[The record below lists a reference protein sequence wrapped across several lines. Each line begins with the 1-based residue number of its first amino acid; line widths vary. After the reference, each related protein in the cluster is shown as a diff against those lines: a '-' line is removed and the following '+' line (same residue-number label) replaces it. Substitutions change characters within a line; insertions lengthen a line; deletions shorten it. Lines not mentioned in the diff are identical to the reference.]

1 MAPKIQWPLVLF
13 SMLAGCGGCCFAFA
27 GVAGAL
33 GESTTVT
40 LWATGISLVLVV
52 VGAVC
57 SMMHLATPRHAFA
70 AVTHLLSFSGISVE
84 LIMLGVVS
92 ALMAAYGAACLWF
105 DNELARLVLGIA
117 GAVAGVVLAFV
128 TGHGYLISSK
138 PTWNTK
144 KLPLAYTGTALV
156 AGGFL
161 YAVVS
166 VATGGVWAMELPV
179 KLLLAVCAVFSAVT
193 VGRVPGA
200 FGVCRRRRRTRRCSG
215 SASWSAAWWCL
226 WPARRSCS
234 LLCLRWLSSRWR
246 PSVSV
251 AAMAGGLSLRMLTW
265 IVGAGFLFFFEDA
278 QANRSAILNWLS
290 QFRRACPRGILGA
303 RPGAR
308 KGGETVTTPDE
319 FSLVQA
325 NRARSCTAFSAV
337 FSGRRSPRMTSRRLQ
352 RPGSAP

>member
-40 LWATGISLVLVV
+40 LWATGVSLVLVV

-92 ALMAAYGAACLWF
+92 ALMVAYGAACLWF
-105 DNELARLVLGIA
+105 DNELVRLVLGMA
-117 GAVAGVVLAFV
+117 GALAGVVLAFV

-193 VGRVPGA
+193 VAAYLGHLGMQTAKKNPTLFWVGIVVCGLVVPLACAAILLAPLPSMA
-200 FGVCRRRRRTRRCSG
+200 FV
-215 SASWSAAWWCL
+215 AVAA
-226 WPARRSCS
+226 
-234 LLCLRWLSSRWR
+234 
-246 PSVSV
+246 VGFV
-251 AAMAGGLSLRMLTW
+251 AAMAGGLSLRMLMW

-278 QANRSAILNWLS
+278 QANRSAILN
-290 QFRRACPRGILGA
+290 C
-303 RPGAR
+303 
-308 KGGETVTTPDE
+308 
-319 FSLVQA
+319 
-325 NRARSCTAFSAV
+325 
-337 FSGRRSPRMTSRRLQ
+337 
-352 RPGSAP
+352 

>member
-70 AVTHLLSFSGISVE
+70 AVTYLLSFSGISVE

-193 VGRVPGA
+193 VAAYLGHLGMQTAKKNPTLFWVGIVVCGLVVPLACAAILLAPLPSMA
-200 FGVCRRRRRTRRCSG
+200 FV
-215 SASWSAAWWCL
+215 AVAA
-226 WPARRSCS
+226 
-234 LLCLRWLSSRWR
+234 
-246 PSVSV
+246 VGFV
-251 AAMAGGLSLRMLTW
+251 AAMAGGLSLRMLMW

-278 QANRSAILNWLS
+278 QANRSAILN
-290 QFRRACPRGILGA
+290 C
-303 RPGAR
+303 
-308 KGGETVTTPDE
+308 
-319 FSLVQA
+319 
-325 NRARSCTAFSAV
+325 
-337 FSGRRSPRMTSRRLQ
+337 
-352 RPGSAP
+352 

>member
-40 LWATGISLVLVV
+40 LWATGVSLVLVV

-105 DNELARLVLGIA
+105 DNELVRLVLGMA
-117 GAVAGVVLAFV
+117 GALAGVVLAFV

-161 YAVVS
+161 YAAVS
-166 VATGGVWAMELPV
+166 VATGGVWAMELPM
-179 KLLLAVCAVFSAVT
+179 KLLLAACAVFSAVT
-193 VGRVPGA
+193 VAAYLGHLGMQTAKKNPTLFWVGIVVCGLVVPLACVAILLAPLPSMA
-200 FGVCRRRRRTRRCSG
+200 FV
-215 SASWSAAWWCL
+215 AVAA
-226 WPARRSCS
+226 
-234 LLCLRWLSSRWR
+234 
-246 PSVSV
+246 VGFV
-251 AAMAGGLSLRMLTW
+251 AAMAGGLSLRMLMW

-278 QANRSAILNWLS
+278 QANRSAILN
-290 QFRRACPRGILGA
+290 C
-303 RPGAR
+303 
-308 KGGETVTTPDE
+308 
-319 FSLVQA
+319 
-325 NRARSCTAFSAV
+325 
-337 FSGRRSPRMTSRRLQ
+337 
-352 RPGSAP
+352 

>member
-57 SMMHLATPRHAFA
+57 SMMHLATLRHAFA

-105 DNELARLVLGIA
+105 DNELVRLVLGMA
-117 GAVAGVVLAFV
+117 GALAGVVLAFV

-193 VGRVPGA
+193 VAAYLGHLGMQTAKKNPTLFWVGIVVCGLVVPLACAAILLAPLPSMA
-200 FGVCRRRRRTRRCSG
+200 FV
-215 SASWSAAWWCL
+215 AVAA
-226 WPARRSCS
+226 
-234 LLCLRWLSSRWR
+234 
-246 PSVSV
+246 VGFV
-251 AAMAGGLSLRMLTW
+251 AAMAGGLSLRMLMW

-278 QANRSAILNWLS
+278 QANRSAILN
-290 QFRRACPRGILGA
+290 C
-303 RPGAR
+303 
-308 KGGETVTTPDE
+308 
-319 FSLVQA
+319 
-325 NRARSCTAFSAV
+325 
-337 FSGRRSPRMTSRRLQ
+337 
-352 RPGSAP
+352 

>member
-92 ALMAAYGAACLWF
+92 ALMAAYGTACLWF

-193 VGRVPGA
+193 VAAYLGHLGMQTAKKNPTLFWVGIVVCGLVVPLACAAILLAPLPSMA
-200 FGVCRRRRRTRRCSG
+200 FV
-215 SASWSAAWWCL
+215 AVAA
-226 WPARRSCS
+226 
-234 LLCLRWLSSRWR
+234 
-246 PSVSV
+246 VGFV
-251 AAMAGGLSLRMLTW
+251 AAMAGGLSLRMLMW

-278 QANRSAILNWLS
+278 QANRSAILN
-290 QFRRACPRGILGA
+290 C
-303 RPGAR
+303 
-308 KGGETVTTPDE
+308 
-319 FSLVQA
+319 
-325 NRARSCTAFSAV
+325 
-337 FSGRRSPRMTSRRLQ
+337 
-352 RPGSAP
+352 

>member
-193 VGRVPGA
+193 VAAYLGHLGMQTAKKNPTLFWVGIVVCGLVVPLACAAILLAPLPSMA
-200 FGVCRRRRRTRRCSG
+200 FV
-215 SASWSAAWWCL
+215 AVAAVGF
-226 WPARRSCS
+226 A
-234 LLCLRWLSSRWR
+234 
-246 PSVSV
+246 
-251 AAMAGGLSLRMLTW
+251 AAMAGGLSLRMLMW

-278 QANRSAILNWLS
+278 QANRSAILN
-290 QFRRACPRGILGA
+290 C
-303 RPGAR
+303 
-308 KGGETVTTPDE
+308 
-319 FSLVQA
+319 
-325 NRARSCTAFSAV
+325 
-337 FSGRRSPRMTSRRLQ
+337 
-352 RPGSAP
+352 

>member
-193 VGRVPGA
+193 VAAYLGHLGMQTAKKNPTLFWVGIVVCGLVVPLACAAILLAPLPSMA
-200 FGVCRRRRRTRRCSG
+200 FV
-215 SASWSAAWWCL
+215 AVAA
-226 WPARRSCS
+226 
-234 LLCLRWLSSRWR
+234 
-246 PSVSV
+246 VGFV
-251 AAMAGGLSLRMLTW
+251 AAMAGGLSLRMLMW
-265 IVGAGFLFFFEDA
+265 IVGAGFLFFSRTPKQIAAPFSTA
-278 QANRSAILNWLS
+278 SY
-290 QFRRACPRGILGA
+290 FRRACPQGS
-303 RPGAR
+303 RPPCQR
-308 KGGETVTTPDE
+308 KVGKP
-319 FSLVQA
+319 
-325 NRARSCTAFSAV
+325 
-337 FSGRRSPRMTSRRLQ
+337 
-352 RPGSAP
+352 

>member
-92 ALMAAYGAACLWF
+92 ALMVAYGAACLWF
-105 DNELARLVLGIA
+105 DNELVRLVLGMA
-117 GAVAGVVLAFV
+117 GALAGVVLAFV

-193 VGRVPGA
+193 VAAYLGHLGMQTAKKNPTLFWVGIVVCGLVVPLACAAILLAPLPSLA
-200 FGVCRRRRRTRRCSG
+200 FV
-215 SASWSAAWWCL
+215 AVAA
-226 WPARRSCS
+226 
-234 LLCLRWLSSRWR
+234 
-246 PSVSV
+246 VGFV
-251 AAMAGGLSLRMLTW
+251 AAMAGGLSLRMLMW

-278 QANRSAILNWLS
+278 QANRSAILN
-290 QFRRACPRGILGA
+290 C
-303 RPGAR
+303 
-308 KGGETVTTPDE
+308 
-319 FSLVQA
+319 
-325 NRARSCTAFSAV
+325 
-337 FSGRRSPRMTSRRLQ
+337 
-352 RPGSAP
+352 

>member
-92 ALMAAYGAACLWF
+92 ALMVAYGAACLWF
-105 DNELARLVLGIA
+105 DNELVRLVLGMA
-117 GAVAGVVLAFV
+117 GALAGVVLAFV

-138 PTWNTK
+138 PPWNTK

-193 VGRVPGA
+193 VAAYLGHLGMQTAKKNPTLFWVGIVVCGLVVPLACAAILLAPLPSMA
-200 FGVCRRRRRTRRCSG
+200 FV
-215 SASWSAAWWCL
+215 AVAA
-226 WPARRSCS
+226 
-234 LLCLRWLSSRWR
+234 
-246 PSVSV
+246 VGFV
-251 AAMAGGLSLRMLTW
+251 AAMAGGLSLRMLMW

-278 QANRSAILNWLS
+278 QANRSAILN
-290 QFRRACPRGILGA
+290 C
-303 RPGAR
+303 
-308 KGGETVTTPDE
+308 
-319 FSLVQA
+319 
-325 NRARSCTAFSAV
+325 
-337 FSGRRSPRMTSRRLQ
+337 
-352 RPGSAP
+352 

>member
-92 ALMAAYGAACLWF
+92 ALMVAYGAACLWF
-105 DNELARLVLGIA
+105 DNELVRLVLGMA
-117 GAVAGVVLAFV
+117 GALAGVVLAFV

-161 YAVVS
+161 YAAVS

-179 KLLLAVCAVFSAVT
+179 KLLLAACAVFSAVT
-193 VGRVPGA
+193 VAAYLGHLGMQTAKKNPTLFWVGIVVCGLVVPLACAAILLAPLPSMA
-200 FGVCRRRRRTRRCSG
+200 FV
-215 SASWSAAWWCL
+215 AVAA
-226 WPARRSCS
+226 
-234 LLCLRWLSSRWR
+234 
-246 PSVSV
+246 VGFV
-251 AAMAGGLSLRMLTW
+251 AAMAGGLSLRMLMW

-278 QANRSAILNWLS
+278 QANRSAILN
-290 QFRRACPRGILGA
+290 C
-303 RPGAR
+303 
-308 KGGETVTTPDE
+308 
-319 FSLVQA
+319 
-325 NRARSCTAFSAV
+325 
-337 FSGRRSPRMTSRRLQ
+337 
-352 RPGSAP
+352 

>member
-40 LWATGISLVLVV
+40 LWATGVSLVLVV

-105 DNELARLVLGIA
+105 DNELVRLVLGMA
-117 GAVAGVVLAFV
+117 GALAGVVLAFV

-156 AGGFL
+156 AGAFL

-193 VGRVPGA
+193 VAAYLGHLGMQTAKKNPTLFWVGIVVCGLVVPLACAAILLAPLPSMA
-200 FGVCRRRRRTRRCSG
+200 FV
-215 SASWSAAWWCL
+215 AVAA
-226 WPARRSCS
+226 
-234 LLCLRWLSSRWR
+234 
-246 PSVSV
+246 VGFV
-251 AAMAGGLSLRMLTW
+251 AAMAGGLSLRMLMW

-278 QANRSAILNWLS
+278 QANRSAILN
-290 QFRRACPRGILGA
+290 C
-303 RPGAR
+303 
-308 KGGETVTTPDE
+308 
-319 FSLVQA
+319 
-325 NRARSCTAFSAV
+325 
-337 FSGRRSPRMTSRRLQ
+337 
-352 RPGSAP
+352 

>member
-70 AVTHLLSFSGISVE
+70 AATHLLSFSGISVE

-193 VGRVPGA
+193 VAAYLGHLGMQTAKKNPTLFWVGIVVCGLVVPLACAAILLAPLPSMA
-200 FGVCRRRRRTRRCSG
+200 FV
-215 SASWSAAWWCL
+215 AVAA
-226 WPARRSCS
+226 
-234 LLCLRWLSSRWR
+234 
-246 PSVSV
+246 VGFV
-251 AAMAGGLSLRMLTW
+251 AAMAGGLSLRMLMW

-278 QANRSAILNWLS
+278 QANRSAILN
-290 QFRRACPRGILGA
+290 C
-303 RPGAR
+303 
-308 KGGETVTTPDE
+308 
-319 FSLVQA
+319 
-325 NRARSCTAFSAV
+325 
-337 FSGRRSPRMTSRRLQ
+337 
-352 RPGSAP
+352 

>member
-193 VGRVPGA
+193 VAAYLGHLGMQTAKKNPTLFWVGIVVCGLVVPLACAAILLAPLPSMA
-200 FGVCRRRRRTRRCSG
+200 FV
-215 SASWSAAWWCL
+215 AVAA
-226 WPARRSCS
+226 
-234 LLCLRWLSSRWR
+234 
-246 PSVSV
+246 VGFV
-251 AAMAGGLSLRMLTW
+251 AAMAGGLSLRMLMW
-265 IVGAGFLFFFEDA
+265 IVGAGFLFIFEDA
-278 QANRSAILNWLS
+278 QANRSAILN
-290 QFRRACPRGILGA
+290 C
-303 RPGAR
+303 
-308 KGGETVTTPDE
+308 
-319 FSLVQA
+319 
-325 NRARSCTAFSAV
+325 
-337 FSGRRSPRMTSRRLQ
+337 
-352 RPGSAP
+352 

>member
-70 AVTHLLSFSGISVE
+70 AVAHLLSFSGISVE

-161 YAVVS
+161 YAAVS

-179 KLLLAVCAVFSAVT
+179 KLLLAACAVFSAVT
-193 VGRVPGA
+193 VAAYLGHLGMQTAKKNPTLFWVGIVVCGLVVPLACAAILLAPLPSMA
-200 FGVCRRRRRTRRCSG
+200 FV
-215 SASWSAAWWCL
+215 AVAA
-226 WPARRSCS
+226 
-234 LLCLRWLSSRWR
+234 
-246 PSVSV
+246 VGFV
-251 AAMAGGLSLRMLTW
+251 AAMAGGLSLRMLMW

-278 QANRSAILNWLS
+278 QANRSAILN
-290 QFRRACPRGILGA
+290 C
-303 RPGAR
+303 
-308 KGGETVTTPDE
+308 
-319 FSLVQA
+319 
-325 NRARSCTAFSAV
+325 
-337 FSGRRSPRMTSRRLQ
+337 
-352 RPGSAP
+352 

>member
-13 SMLAGCGGCCFAFA
+13 SMRAGCGGCCFAFA

-92 ALMAAYGAACLWF
+92 ALMVAYGAACLWF
-105 DNELARLVLGIA
+105 DNELVRLVLGMA
-117 GAVAGVVLAFV
+117 GALAGVVLAFV

-193 VGRVPGA
+193 VAAYLGHLGMQTAKKNPTLFWVGIVVCGLVVPLACAAILLAPLPSMA
-200 FGVCRRRRRTRRCSG
+200 FV
-215 SASWSAAWWCL
+215 AVAA
-226 WPARRSCS
+226 
-234 LLCLRWLSSRWR
+234 
-246 PSVSV
+246 VGFV
-251 AAMAGGLSLRMLTW
+251 AAMAGGLSLRMLMW

-278 QANRSAILNWLS
+278 QANRSAILN
-290 QFRRACPRGILGA
+290 C
-303 RPGAR
+303 
-308 KGGETVTTPDE
+308 
-319 FSLVQA
+319 
-325 NRARSCTAFSAV
+325 
-337 FSGRRSPRMTSRRLQ
+337 
-352 RPGSAP
+352 

>member
-92 ALMAAYGAACLWF
+92 ALMVAYGAACLWF
-105 DNELARLVLGIA
+105 DNELVRLVLGMA
-117 GAVAGVVLAFV
+117 GALAGVVLAFV

-193 VGRVPGA
+193 VAAYLGHLGMQTAKKNPTLFWVGIVVCGLVVPLACAAILLAPLPSMA
-200 FGVCRRRRRTRRCSG
+200 FV
-215 SASWSAAWWCL
+215 AVAA
-226 WPARRSCS
+226 
-234 LLCLRWLSSRWR
+234 
-246 PSVSV
+246 VGFV
-251 AAMAGGLSLRMLTW
+251 AAMAGGGLSLRMLMW

-278 QANRSAILNWLS
+278 QANRSAILN
-290 QFRRACPRGILGA
+290 C
-303 RPGAR
+303 
-308 KGGETVTTPDE
+308 
-319 FSLVQA
+319 
-325 NRARSCTAFSAV
+325 
-337 FSGRRSPRMTSRRLQ
+337 
-352 RPGSAP
+352 

>member
-179 KLLLAVCAVFSAVT
+179 KLLLAACAVFSAVT
-193 VGRVPGA
+193 VAAYLGHLGMQTAKKNPTLFWVGIVVCGLVVPLACAAILLAPLPSMA
-200 FGVCRRRRRTRRCSG
+200 FV
-215 SASWSAAWWCL
+215 AVAA
-226 WPARRSCS
+226 
-234 LLCLRWLSSRWR
+234 
-246 PSVSV
+246 VGFV
-251 AAMAGGLSLRMLTW
+251 AAMAGGLSLRMLMW

-278 QANRSAILNWLS
+278 QANRSAILN
-290 QFRRACPRGILGA
+290 C
-303 RPGAR
+303 
-308 KGGETVTTPDE
+308 
-319 FSLVQA
+319 
-325 NRARSCTAFSAV
+325 
-337 FSGRRSPRMTSRRLQ
+337 
-352 RPGSAP
+352 

>member
-128 TGHGYLISSK
+128 AGHGYLISSK

-193 VGRVPGA
+193 VAAYLGHLGMQTAKKNPTLFWVGIVVCGLVVPLACAAILLAPLPSMA
-200 FGVCRRRRRTRRCSG
+200 FV
-215 SASWSAAWWCL
+215 AVAA
-226 WPARRSCS
+226 
-234 LLCLRWLSSRWR
+234 
-246 PSVSV
+246 VGFV
-251 AAMAGGLSLRMLTW
+251 AAMAGGLSLRMLMW

-278 QANRSAILNWLS
+278 QANRSAILN
-290 QFRRACPRGILGA
+290 C
-303 RPGAR
+303 
-308 KGGETVTTPDE
+308 
-319 FSLVQA
+319 
-325 NRARSCTAFSAV
+325 
-337 FSGRRSPRMTSRRLQ
+337 
-352 RPGSAP
+352 

>member
-166 VATGGVWAMELPV
+166 VAKGGVWAMELPV

-193 VGRVPGA
+193 VAAYLGHLGMQTAKKNPTLFWVGIVVCGLVVPLACAAILLAPLPSMA
-200 FGVCRRRRRTRRCSG
+200 FV
-215 SASWSAAWWCL
+215 AVAA
-226 WPARRSCS
+226 
-234 LLCLRWLSSRWR
+234 
-246 PSVSV
+246 VGFV
-251 AAMAGGLSLRMLTW
+251 AAMAGGLSLRMLMW

-278 QANRSAILNWLS
+278 QANRSAILN
-290 QFRRACPRGILGA
+290 C
-303 RPGAR
+303 
-308 KGGETVTTPDE
+308 
-319 FSLVQA
+319 
-325 NRARSCTAFSAV
+325 
-337 FSGRRSPRMTSRRLQ
+337 
-352 RPGSAP
+352 

>member
-33 GESTTVT
+33 GESTAVT

-105 DNELARLVLGIA
+105 DNELARLALGIA

-193 VGRVPGA
+193 VAAYLGHLGMQTAKKNPTLFWVGIVVCGLVVPLACAAILLAPLPSMA
-200 FGVCRRRRRTRRCSG
+200 FV
-215 SASWSAAWWCL
+215 AVAA
-226 WPARRSCS
+226 
-234 LLCLRWLSSRWR
+234 
-246 PSVSV
+246 VGFV
-251 AAMAGGLSLRMLTW
+251 AAMAGGLSLRMLMW

-278 QANRSAILNWLS
+278 QANRSAILN
-290 QFRRACPRGILGA
+290 C
-303 RPGAR
+303 
-308 KGGETVTTPDE
+308 
-319 FSLVQA
+319 
-325 NRARSCTAFSAV
+325 
-337 FSGRRSPRMTSRRLQ
+337 
-352 RPGSAP
+352 

>member
-138 PTWNTK
+138 PAWNTK

-193 VGRVPGA
+193 VAAYLGHLGMQTAKKNPTLFWVGIVVCGLVVPLACAAILLAPLPSMA
-200 FGVCRRRRRTRRCSG
+200 FV
-215 SASWSAAWWCL
+215 AVAA
-226 WPARRSCS
+226 
-234 LLCLRWLSSRWR
+234 
-246 PSVSV
+246 VGFV
-251 AAMAGGLSLRMLTW
+251 AAMAGGLSLRMLMW

-278 QANRSAILNWLS
+278 QANRSAILN
-290 QFRRACPRGILGA
+290 C
-303 RPGAR
+303 
-308 KGGETVTTPDE
+308 
-319 FSLVQA
+319 
-325 NRARSCTAFSAV
+325 
-337 FSGRRSPRMTSRRLQ
+337 
-352 RPGSAP
+352 

>member
-92 ALMAAYGAACLWF
+92 ALMVAYGAACLWF
-105 DNELARLVLGIA
+105 DNELVRLVLGMA
-117 GAVAGVVLAFV
+117 GALAGVVLAFV

-179 KLLLAVCAVFSAVT
+179 KLLLAVCAVFSAVAVAAYLGHLGMQT
-193 VGRVPGA
+193 AKKNPTLFWVGIVVCGLVVPLACAAILLAPLPSMA
-200 FGVCRRRRRTRRCSG
+200 FV
-215 SASWSAAWWCL
+215 AVAA
-226 WPARRSCS
+226 
-234 LLCLRWLSSRWR
+234 
-246 PSVSV
+246 VGFV
-251 AAMAGGLSLRMLTW
+251 AAMAGGLSLRMLMW

-278 QANRSAILNWLS
+278 QANRSAILN
-290 QFRRACPRGILGA
+290 C
-303 RPGAR
+303 
-308 KGGETVTTPDE
+308 
-319 FSLVQA
+319 
-325 NRARSCTAFSAV
+325 
-337 FSGRRSPRMTSRRLQ
+337 
-352 RPGSAP
+352 

>member
-105 DNELARLVLGIA
+105 DNELVRLVLGMA
-117 GAVAGVVLAFV
+117 GALAGVVLAFV

-179 KLLLAVCAVFSAVT
+179 KLLLAACAVFSAVT
-193 VGRVPGA
+193 VAAYLGHLGMQTAKKNPTLFWVGIVVCGLVVPLACAAILLAPLPSMA
-200 FGVCRRRRRTRRCSG
+200 FV
-215 SASWSAAWWCL
+215 AVAAVGF
-226 WPARRSCS
+226 A
-234 LLCLRWLSSRWR
+234 
-246 PSVSV
+246 
-251 AAMAGGLSLRMLTW
+251 AAMAGGLSLRMLMW

-278 QANRSAILNWLS
+278 QANRSAILN
-290 QFRRACPRGILGA
+290 C
-303 RPGAR
+303 
-308 KGGETVTTPDE
+308 
-319 FSLVQA
+319 
-325 NRARSCTAFSAV
+325 
-337 FSGRRSPRMTSRRLQ
+337 
-352 RPGSAP
+352 

>member
-1 MAPKIQWPLVLF
+1 MAPKIQRPLVLF

-161 YAVVS
+161 YAAVS

-179 KLLLAVCAVFSAVT
+179 KLLLAACAVFSAVT
-193 VGRVPGA
+193 VAAYLGHLGMQTAKKNPTLFWVGIVVCGLVVPLACAAILLAPLPSMA
-200 FGVCRRRRRTRRCSG
+200 FV
-215 SASWSAAWWCL
+215 AVAA
-226 WPARRSCS
+226 
-234 LLCLRWLSSRWR
+234 
-246 PSVSV
+246 VGFV
-251 AAMAGGLSLRMLTW
+251 AAMAGGLSLRMLMW

-278 QANRSAILNWLS
+278 QANRSAILN
-290 QFRRACPRGILGA
+290 C
-303 RPGAR
+303 
-308 KGGETVTTPDE
+308 
-319 FSLVQA
+319 
-325 NRARSCTAFSAV
+325 
-337 FSGRRSPRMTSRRLQ
+337 
-352 RPGSAP
+352 

>member
-27 GVAGAL
+27 GVASAL

-40 LWATGISLVLVV
+40 LWATGVSLVLVV

-105 DNELARLVLGIA
+105 DNELVRLVLGMA
-117 GAVAGVVLAFV
+117 GALAGVVLAFV

-179 KLLLAVCAVFSAVT
+179 KLLLAACAVFSAVT
-193 VGRVPGA
+193 VAAYLGHLGMQTAKKNPTLFWVGIVVCGLVVPLACAAILLAPLPPMA
-200 FGVCRRRRRTRRCSG
+200 FV
-215 SASWSAAWWCL
+215 AVAA
-226 WPARRSCS
+226 
-234 LLCLRWLSSRWR
+234 
-246 PSVSV
+246 VGFV
-251 AAMAGGLSLRMLTW
+251 AAMAGGLSLRMLMW

-278 QANRSAILNWLS
+278 QANRSAILN
-290 QFRRACPRGILGA
+290 C
-303 RPGAR
+303 
-308 KGGETVTTPDE
+308 
-319 FSLVQA
+319 
-325 NRARSCTAFSAV
+325 
-337 FSGRRSPRMTSRRLQ
+337 
-352 RPGSAP
+352 

>member
-1 MAPKIQWPLVLF
+1 MAPIIQWPLVLF

-105 DNELARLVLGIA
+105 DNELVRLVLGMA
-117 GAVAGVVLAFV
+117 GALAGVVLAFV

-161 YAVVS
+161 YAAVS

-179 KLLLAVCAVFSAVT
+179 KLLLAACAVFSAVT
-193 VGRVPGA
+193 VAAYLGHLGMQTAKKNPTLFWVGIVVCGLVVPLACAAILLAPLPSMA
-200 FGVCRRRRRTRRCSG
+200 FV
-215 SASWSAAWWCL
+215 AVAAVGF
-226 WPARRSCS
+226 A
-234 LLCLRWLSSRWR
+234 
-246 PSVSV
+246 
-251 AAMAGGLSLRMLTW
+251 AAMAGGLSLRMLMW

-278 QANRSAILNWLS
+278 QANRSAILN
-290 QFRRACPRGILGA
+290 C
-303 RPGAR
+303 
-308 KGGETVTTPDE
+308 
-319 FSLVQA
+319 
-325 NRARSCTAFSAV
+325 
-337 FSGRRSPRMTSRRLQ
+337 
-352 RPGSAP
+352 

>member
-193 VGRVPGA
+193 VAAYLGHLGMQTAKKNPTLFWVGIVVCGLVVPLVCAAILLAPLPSMA
-200 FGVCRRRRRTRRCSG
+200 FV
-215 SASWSAAWWCL
+215 AVAA
-226 WPARRSCS
+226 
-234 LLCLRWLSSRWR
+234 
-246 PSVSV
+246 VGFV
-251 AAMAGGLSLRMLTW
+251 AAMAGGLSLRMLMW

-278 QANRSAILNWLS
+278 QANRSAILN
-290 QFRRACPRGILGA
+290 C
-303 RPGAR
+303 
-308 KGGETVTTPDE
+308 
-319 FSLVQA
+319 
-325 NRARSCTAFSAV
+325 
-337 FSGRRSPRMTSRRLQ
+337 
-352 RPGSAP
+352 

>member
-13 SMLAGCGGCCFAFA
+13 SMLAGCGGCCFAFV

-105 DNELARLVLGIA
+105 DNELARFVLGIA

-193 VGRVPGA
+193 VAAYLGHLGMQTAKKNPTLFWVGIVVCGLVVPLACAAILLAPLPSMA
-200 FGVCRRRRRTRRCSG
+200 FV
-215 SASWSAAWWCL
+215 AVAA
-226 WPARRSCS
+226 
-234 LLCLRWLSSRWR
+234 
-246 PSVSV
+246 VGFV
-251 AAMAGGLSLRMLTW
+251 AAMAGGLSLRMLMW

-278 QANRSAILNWLS
+278 QANRSAILN
-290 QFRRACPRGILGA
+290 C
-303 RPGAR
+303 
-308 KGGETVTTPDE
+308 
-319 FSLVQA
+319 
-325 NRARSCTAFSAV
+325 
-337 FSGRRSPRMTSRRLQ
+337 
-352 RPGSAP
+352 

>member
-40 LWATGISLVLVV
+40 LWATGVSLVLVV

-105 DNELARLVLGIA
+105 DNELVRLVLGMA
-117 GAVAGVVLAFV
+117 GALAGVVLAFV

-161 YAVVS
+161 YAAVS
-166 VATGGVWAMELPV
+166 VATGGDWDMELPE
-179 KLLLAVCAVFSAVT
+179 KLQLAACAVFSAVT
-193 VGRVPGA
+193 VAAYLGHLGMQTAKKNPTLFWVGIVVCGLVVPLACAAILLAPLPSMA
-200 FGVCRRRRRTRRCSG
+200 FV
-215 SASWSAAWWCL
+215 AVAA
-226 WPARRSCS
+226 
-234 LLCLRWLSSRWR
+234 
-246 PSVSV
+246 VGFV
-251 AAMAGGLSLRMLTW
+251 AAMAGGLSLRMLMW

-278 QANRSAILNWLS
+278 QANRSAILN
-290 QFRRACPRGILGA
+290 C
-303 RPGAR
+303 
-308 KGGETVTTPDE
+308 
-319 FSLVQA
+319 
-325 NRARSCTAFSAV
+325 
-337 FSGRRSPRMTSRRLQ
+337 
-352 RPGSAP
+352 

>member
-179 KLLLAVCAVFSAVT
+179 KLLLAACAVFSAVT
-193 VGRVPGA
+193 VAAYLGHLGMQTAKKNPTLFWVGIVVCGLVVPLACAAILLAPLPSMA
-200 FGVCRRRRRTRRCSG
+200 FV
-215 SASWSAAWWCL
+215 AVAA
-226 WPARRSCS
+226 
-234 LLCLRWLSSRWR
+234 
-246 PSVSV
+246 VGFV
-251 AAMAGGLSLRMLTW
+251 AAMAGGLSLRMLLW

-278 QANRSAILNWLS
+278 QANRSAILN
-290 QFRRACPRGILGA
+290 C
-303 RPGAR
+303 
-308 KGGETVTTPDE
+308 
-319 FSLVQA
+319 
-325 NRARSCTAFSAV
+325 
-337 FSGRRSPRMTSRRLQ
+337 
-352 RPGSAP
+352 

>member
-27 GVAGAL
+27 GVAGAI

-92 ALMAAYGAACLWF
+92 ALMVAYGAACLWF
-105 DNELARLVLGIA
+105 DNELVRLVLGMA
-117 GAVAGVVLAFV
+117 GALAGVVLAFV

-193 VGRVPGA
+193 VAAYLGHLGMQTAKKNPTLFWVGIVVCGLVVPLACAAILLAPLPSMA
-200 FGVCRRRRRTRRCSG
+200 FV
-215 SASWSAAWWCL
+215 AVAA
-226 WPARRSCS
+226 
-234 LLCLRWLSSRWR
+234 
-246 PSVSV
+246 VGFV
-251 AAMAGGLSLRMLTW
+251 AAMAGGLSLRMLMW

-278 QANRSAILNWLS
+278 QANRSAILN
-290 QFRRACPRGILGA
+290 C
-303 RPGAR
+303 
-308 KGGETVTTPDE
+308 
-319 FSLVQA
+319 
-325 NRARSCTAFSAV
+325 
-337 FSGRRSPRMTSRRLQ
+337 
-352 RPGSAP
+352 

>member
-105 DNELARLVLGIA
+105 DNELVRLVLGMA
-117 GAVAGVVLAFV
+117 GALAGVVLAFV

-161 YAVVS
+161 YAAVS

-179 KLLLAVCAVFSAVT
+179 KLLLAACAVFSAVT
-193 VGRVPGA
+193 VAAYLGQLGMQTAKKNPTLFWVGIVVCGLVVPLACAAILLAPLPSMA
-200 FGVCRRRRRTRRCSG
+200 FV
-215 SASWSAAWWCL
+215 AVAAVGF
-226 WPARRSCS
+226 A
-234 LLCLRWLSSRWR
+234 
-246 PSVSV
+246 
-251 AAMAGGLSLRMLTW
+251 AAMAGGLSLRMLMW

-278 QANRSAILNWLS
+278 QANRSAILN
-290 QFRRACPRGILGA
+290 C
-303 RPGAR
+303 
-308 KGGETVTTPDE
+308 
-319 FSLVQA
+319 
-325 NRARSCTAFSAV
+325 
-337 FSGRRSPRMTSRRLQ
+337 
-352 RPGSAP
+352 